1 MKDIKT
7 LRKYMY
13 CLVNQDLNE
22 HVEILIEKI
31 KTTLTIENQGNII
44 HKFPLEGNSKET
56 LLEVAVKNYNLG
68 NTKKLLELEM
78 DVHKG
83 DKQAALKCVR
93 HQLSKKQRL
102 INEINERIKH
112 YDSTAS
118 ENENQADKANK
129 AKIFMFDVLFLMV
142 LLAFISYLA
151 DVKSD
156 IAVALGLEEEDD
168 TFIHKLHPMND

>member
-22 HVEILIEKI
+22 HFSKLIEKI
-31 KTTLTIENQGNII
+31 KTTFSVEDQGNII
-44 HKFPLEGNSKET
+44 HKFPLEGKSKET

-68 NTKKLLELEM
+68 NTRKLLEVEM
-78 DVHKG
+78 VVHNN

-102 INEINERIKH
+102 IHEINERIRH
-112 YDSTAS
+112 YDKKAS
-118 ENENQADKANK
+118 ENENKAEK
-129 AKIFMFDVLFLMV
+129 A
-142 LLAFISYLA
+142 S
-151 DVKSD
+151 
-156 IAVALGLEEEDD
+156 
-168 TFIHKLHPMND
+168 